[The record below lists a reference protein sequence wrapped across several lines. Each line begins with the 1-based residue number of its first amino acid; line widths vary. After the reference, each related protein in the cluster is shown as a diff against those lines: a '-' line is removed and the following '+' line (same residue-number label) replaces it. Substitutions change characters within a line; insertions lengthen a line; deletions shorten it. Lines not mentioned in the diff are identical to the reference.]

1 VAEYARNPQKIA
13 NKAYCDRMGNGPEDS
28 GDGWKYRGKGL
39 IQLTGKDNYTR
50 FSDATGVDAVENPE
64 LLAEPE
70 MAALSAG
77 WFWSTNGLNA
87 LADAK
92 DVPGMTRRINGG
104 LHGLDDRQAKYA
116 AVLSSMVV

>member
-1 VAEYARNPQKIA
+1 
-13 NKAYCDRMGNGPEDS
+13 MGNGPEES

>member
-1 VAEYARNPQKIA
+1 
-13 NKAYCDRMGNGPEDS
+13 
-28 GDGWKYRGKGL
+28 
-39 IQLTGKDNYTR
+39 
-50 FSDATGVDAVENPE
+50 
-64 LLAEPE
+64 

-116 AVLSSMVV
+116 AVLASMPV